1 MVDNAR
7 TFECEQILLFNSKRN
22 VKRRVWKI
30 LLMLWCKGLTLMADL
45 DRIFL
50 TIWIHYQDKSKLKKN
65 LNKGTITSWS
75 NTKFSELTSVQ
86 YSTADSKEIYL
97 VTTHYFGLSG
107 VEYQLGHRPV
117 FFSSCQYYSAHV
129 TNFNKV
135 KYLYSWL

>member
-7 TFECEQILLFNSKRN
+7 TFECEQILLFDSKRN

-97 VTTHYFGLSG
+97 VAHTLFWTFWGWISIG
-107 VEYQLGHRPV
+107 T
-117 FFSSCQYYSAHV
+117 SSCFLLQLPILFC
-129 TNFNKV
+129 TCNKFQ
-135 KYLYSWL
+135 